1 MYYLQSRYQLR
12 NNFILYYG
20 LRNKENLFNNKI
32 KVSKKEIEVI
42 QKLPCVLSKDEEK
55 KVQRLIGTYIVKKEA
70 LKSIPTSFEEARF
83 CKTCIANDFMIPGL
97 EFDEKGN
104 CPMCQT
110 LEETKQFKSVTP
122 IMNVIPKSKT
132 SRFDVAV
139 FYTGGKDSTYLL
151 YYLSK
156 VLDLKV
162 LSLTWEIPYMSTSAR
177 LSIEN
182 AKKKLPNVEFIT
194 RRVNDTD
201 MKTFYR
207 ELYRLNENTCAC
219 PSLAYMLF
227 YPELVA
233 NRIPYFVVGNEPVQM
248 LGLYYNN
255 MAPRFSYEFA
265 NNRFLNFI
273 INLGRVITFHPP
285 YKKGQFQ
292 TMLTMKELAGMNR
305 LVKKF
310 VKYHNPLV
318 ENIVSSAKLIPH
330 ISNPLKKAIRTSSR
344 SGNIPAF
351 IHVDLNDVCGGV
363 YDWKKVKHLIEKECG
378 WVGPENMNKGLHTSC
393 NIEKCKEYS
402 QFQRFYHMRSQM
414 IPFSALE
421 ISLTSRYKNITR
433 EEAITELKESLGFS
447 LNELPECKIMRK
459 YFEDEEE

>member
-1 MYYLQSRYQLR
+1 MYYLQSRYKLED
-12 NNFILYYG
+12 NNLVYYG
-20 LRNKENLFNNKI
+20 LRNKENLFKNKT
-32 KVSKKEIEVI
+32 KVTKQEIDVI
-42 QKLPCVLSKDEEK
+42 EKLPSILSKEEER
-55 KVQRLIGTYIVKKEA
+55 KVQRLLGKYIVKKEN
-70 LKSIPTSFEEARF
+70 LKAVPTSFEEAKF
-83 CKTCIANDFMIPGL
+83 CKVCIANDFMIPGL
-97 EFDEKGN
+97 EFDEEGL

-110 LEETKQFKSVTP
+110 IDETKNFKSVTP
-122 IMNVIPKSKT
+122 VMNRIPKSKK

-156 VLDLKV
+156 VLNLKI
-162 LSLTWEIPYMSTSAR
+162 LSLTWEIPYMSECAR
-177 LSIEN
+177 ASIEN

-194 RRVNDTD
+194 RRVNDVD
-201 MKTFYR
+201 MKKFYN

-233 NRIPYFVVGNEPVQM
+233 NNIPYFVVGNEPVQM
-248 LGLYYNN
+248 IGLYYNN
-255 MAPRFSYEFA
+255 MAPKLSYEFA
-265 NNRFLNFI
+265 NNRFLNFM

-292 TMLTMKELAGMNR
+292 TMLTMKELAGMNKF
-305 LVKKF
+305 VKKF
-310 VKYHNPLV
+310 VKYNNPLV
-318 ENIVSSAKLIPH
+318 ESIVGSASQIPNITT
-330 ISNPLKKAIRTSSR
+330 PLKKAIRQSSR
-344 SGNIPAF
+344 KGNIPAF

-363 YDWKKVKHLIEKECG
+363 YDWKKVKALIEKECG

-402 QFQRFYHMRSQM
+402 QFQRFYHMRSKM

-421 ISLTSRYKNITR
+421 ISLTSRYKNITK

-447 LNELPECKIMRK
+447 LKEIPECKLMRK
-459 YFEDEEE
+459 YLEDEQ

>member
-1 MYYLQSRYQLR
+1 MYYLQARYKLE
-12 NNFILYYG
+12 NNYLVYYG
-20 LRNKENLFNNKI
+20 LKNKNELFQNRLKVNKE
-32 KVSKKEIEVI
+32 EIEI
-42 QKLPCVLSKDEEK
+42 IKKLPSFLSKEEEK
-55 KVQRLIGTYIVKKEA
+55 RAKKLLGKYIVKKDA
-70 LKSIPTSFEEARF
+70 LKIIPTSFEEAKF
-83 CKTCIANDFMIPGL
+83 CKVCIANDFMIPGL
-97 EFDEKGN
+97 EFDEEGL

-110 LEETKQFKSVTP
+110 MEETKKFKSVTP
-122 IMNVIPKSKT
+122 VMNEIPKSKK

-156 VLDLKV
+156 VLNLKV
-162 LSLTWEIPYMSTSAR
+162 LSLTWEIPYMSECAR
-177 LSIEN
+177 YSIEN

-194 RRVNDTD
+194 RKVNDVD
-201 MKTFYR
+201 MRTFYK

-219 PSLAYMLF
+219 PSIAYMLF

-248 LGLYYNN
+248 IGLYYNN
-255 MAPRFSYEFA
+255 MAPKLSYEFA
-265 NNRFLNFI
+265 NNRFLNFVV
-273 INLGRVITFHPP
+273 NLGRIFTIRPP

-292 TMLTMKELAGMNR
+292 TMLTMKELAGMNKFA
-305 LVKKF
+305 KKI

-318 ENIVSSAKLIPH
+318 ENIVASARLIPN
-330 ISNPLKKAIRTSSR
+330 ISKPLKKAIRTSSR
-344 SGNIPAF
+344 HGNIPAF
-351 IHVDLNDVCGGV
+351 IHIDLNDVCGGV
-363 YDWKKVKHLIEKECG
+363 YDWKKVKNLIEKECG

-402 QFQRFYHMRSQM
+402 QFQRFYYMRSKM

-433 EEAITELKESLGFS
+433 EEAIVELKESLGFS
-447 LNELPECKIMRK
+447 LKEIPECKIMRK
-459 YFEDEEE
+459 YLENDE